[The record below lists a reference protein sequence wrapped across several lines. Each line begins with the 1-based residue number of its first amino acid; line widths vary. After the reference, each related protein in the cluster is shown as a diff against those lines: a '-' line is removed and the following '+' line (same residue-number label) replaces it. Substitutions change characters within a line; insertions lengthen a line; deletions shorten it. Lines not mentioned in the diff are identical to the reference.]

1 MGALVSTIIPVF
13 NRSALLIEA
22 VQSVVAQTYRP
33 IEIIIVD
40 DGSTDDTPATI
51 RSLIDQHPGIVRSI
65 RIDNGGP
72 GAAREAGRLLAQGEF
87 IQYLDSDDLLLPE
100 KFQAQVGAPNQNPD
114 CDIAYGKTQFTWIG
128 QPPEPGAYRRTGEKH
143 DMLFP
148 AFLLGRWWVT
158 QTPLYRRS
166 LTDRLGPWT
175 TLWSEED
182 WEYDTRAA
190 SLKVRVCFADIF
202 VSITRAHEPE
212 RHLSYGSTTNPAK
225 LRDRARAHELVLGH
239 ARTAGIT
246 ADQPEMQHFSRAI
259 FLLARQCGVA
269 GLVNES
275 RHLVELSREA
285 AGPRRASALQYK
297 LYRAGAQIL
306 GWKAMGRLS
315 QWLDERRS

>member
-13 NRSALLIEA
+13 NRSALLVEA

-33 IEIIIVD
+33 IEIVIVD

-87 IQYLDSDDLLLPE
+87 IQYLDSDDLLLAE
-100 KFQAQVGAPNQNPD
+100 KFQAQVGALNQNPD

-143 DMLFP
+143 DRLFP
-148 AFLLGRWWVT
+148 SFLTGRWWCT

-166 LTDRLGPWT
+166 LTDRMGPWT

-182 WEYDTRAA
+182 WEYDARAG
-190 SLKVRVCFADIF
+190 SLRARLCFVDVF
-202 VSITRAHEPE
+202 VSQQRAHKPE
-212 RHLSYGSTTNPAK
+212 LHLSFGSTTDPDK
-225 LRDRARAHELVLGH
+225 LRDRARAHEWILRH
-239 ARTAGIT
+239 AQAAGIT
-246 ADQPEMQHFSRAI
+246 TSQPEMQHFARAL
-259 FLLARQCGVA
+259 FLLARQCGAA
-269 GLVNES
+269 GLANES
-275 RHLVELSREA
+275 QRLVECSREA
-285 AGPRRASALQYK
+285 AGPARGGALDYK
-297 LYRAGAQIL
+297 LYRAGARLL
-306 GWKAMGRLS
+306 GWKTMGRLS
-315 QWLDERRS
+315 LWLDERRS